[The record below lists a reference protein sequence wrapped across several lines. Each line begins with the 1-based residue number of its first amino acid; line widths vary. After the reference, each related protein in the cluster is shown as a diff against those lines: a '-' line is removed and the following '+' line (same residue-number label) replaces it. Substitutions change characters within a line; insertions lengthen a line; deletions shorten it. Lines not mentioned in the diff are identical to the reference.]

1 MDWPGKKRVVCV
13 SLEERY
19 VLLDQP
25 VACALEDGYVLR
37 IYGRDFVQAFLTGT
51 HAELELW
58 ARPLRT
64 SLTLNLMT
72 LDHRLSDDN
81 ESLEFYLDDM
91 SVHLSGPAKC
101 WAYVWI

>member
-1 MDWPGKKRVVCV
+1 MVACV

-19 VLLDQP
+19 VLFDQP

-37 IYGRDFVQAFLTGT
+37 VYGRDFVQAFIRGT

-64 SLTLNLMT
+64 SLTLDLMM

-81 ESLEFYLDDM
+81 ESLEFYLDDVLIDLQ
-91 SVHLSGPAKC
+91 SSIKC
-101 WAYVWI
+101 WASVWL

>member
-1 MDWPGKKRVVCV
+1 M

-19 VLLDQP
+19 VLFDQP

-37 IYGRDFVQAFLTGT
+37 VYGRDFVQAFIRGT

-64 SLTLNLMT
+64 SLTLDLMK
-72 LDHRLSDDN
+72 LDHWLSDDN
-81 ESLEFYLDDM
+81 ESLEFYLDDVPIDLQ
-91 SVHLSGPAKC
+91 SSIKC
-101 WAYVWI
+101 WASVWL

>member
-1 MDWPGKKRVVCV
+1 M

-19 VLLDQP
+19 ILFDQP
-25 VACALEDGYVLR
+25 LACALEDDYVLR
-37 IYGRDFVQAFLTGT
+37 IYGRDFTQAFLTGT

-64 SLTLNLMT
+64 SLTLDLMA

-81 ESLEFYLDDM
+81 ESLEFYLGDIP
-91 SVHLSGPAKC
+91 VRLSGPARC
-101 WAYVWI
+101 WASVWI

>member
-1 MDWPGKKRVVCV
+1 M
-13 SLEERY
+13 SLEGRY
-19 VLLDQP
+19 IILDQP

-64 SLTLNLMT
+64 SLTLDLMM

-81 ESLEFYLDDM
+81 ESLEFYLDD
-91 SVHLSGPAKC
+91 VLVELKNPIRC
-101 WAYVWI
+101 WASIWF